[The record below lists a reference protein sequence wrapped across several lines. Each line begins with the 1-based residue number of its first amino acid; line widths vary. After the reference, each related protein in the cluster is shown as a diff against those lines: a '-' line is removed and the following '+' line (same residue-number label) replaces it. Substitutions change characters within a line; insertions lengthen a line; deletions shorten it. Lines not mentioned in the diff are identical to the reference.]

1 MGVFH
6 CPFGAAFQDD
16 DGCVDCGLC
25 YAKTKEEMVAAS
37 RRIREL
43 IQSQTDNNKP
53 TQKIAI
59 AGKGGVGKSTVVTL
73 MANALKDDGYTV
85 LIVDTDESNPG
96 LYRLLGFAEPPRSL
110 VVEPD
115 RLPGKEAAADS
126 GWPAKVQ
133 YSIQEIPAP
142 FVLEDDRLR
151 FLMMG
156 KITDPF
162 QGCACSMVDV
172 IRDLVANLV
181 LRDESKEAVLVDMEA
196 GVESFGRG
204 VERSVDTV
212 LIVVE
217 PSYESMALAE
227 KAKYMADGIGLK
239 RVRAILNKMPSDQIA
254 AKVTEELNRKGIE
267 PLGSL
272 FFDPEISDSGLEGTA
287 LRASRAREDIKQI
300 VRRLMAN
307 SE

>member
-16 DGCVDCGLC
+16 DGCLDCGLC

-37 RRIREL
+37 RRVREL
-43 IQSQTDNNKP
+43 IQLQTDNGRP
-53 TQKIAI
+53 IQKIAI

-73 MANALKDDGYTV
+73 LANALKDEGYTV

-96 LYRLLGFAEPPRSL
+96 LYRLLGFTEPPRSF
-110 VVEPD
+110 VAESD
-115 RLPGKEAAADS
+115 RFSGEEAAADG
-126 GWPAKVQ
+126 GWSANAQ
-133 YSIQEIPAP
+133 FTIQEIPAP
-142 FVLEDDRLR
+142 FVLEDGPLRL
-151 FLMMG
+151 LTMG

-172 IRDLVANLV
+172 IRDLVGDLV
-181 LRDESKEAVLVDMEA
+181 LSDESKEAVLVDMEA

-239 RVRAILNKMPSDQIA
+239 RVRAILNKMPSDQIE
-254 AKVTEELNRKGIE
+254 AKVMEELKRKGIE
-267 PLGSL
+267 PIGSL
-272 FFDPEISDSGLEGTA
+272 FFDPDISESGLEGTA
-287 LRASRAREDIKQI
+287 LRASRAREDIRQI
-300 VRRLMAN
+300 ASRLMLV
-307 SE
+307 